1 MQDAVCLSACLSLS
15 RSRGTML
22 GEPGREDSFFS
33 FQSLKEGA
41 HLQAPK
47 TQSSTDELSA
57 AAHHG
62 LEF

>member
-1 MQDAVCLSACLSLS
+1 MFICSGNLAEKIL
-15 RSRGTML
+15 
-22 GEPGREDSFFS
+22 FS

-41 HLQAPK
+41 HLQALK
-47 TQSSTDELSA
+47 TQSNTNELSA